1 MMKRL
6 RRIHS
11 QRRGKQRTLPCLVCK
26 SEDQAARDVLQSV
39 PCRQQ
44 RVVVPPE
51 VPQDMR
57 NSVED
62 MEISQLQVKRKVRK
76 VQGVSLDT
84 DKRELQRWA
93 RNSVEYS
100 VRDKLV
106 EAIDALI
113 NEVGA
118 LWTESGGEQMIEIV
132 SGWSLGW
139 RPGFASDFCENK
151 QYGPHEGESWDLS
164 KNSDVK
170 ELLEMIA
177 FERPMIVTG
186 SPPCAAFS
194 QFQNVSCY
202 PEREKWQA
210 TKLLHVAMDV
220 YEEQSRA
227 GRYFLHE
234 HPFGASSWADPRVT
248 ALQTVFSLCH
258 HQCVVSTRRS
268 KQRTVREMSTSLCAN
283 QPSG

>member
-11 QRRGKQRTLPCLVCK
+11 KRRGKQRTLPCLVCK

-62 MEISQLQVKRKVRK
+62 MEISQLQVKREVRK

-100 VRDKLV
+100 VRDKQV
-106 EAIDALI
+106 EASDALI

-118 LWTESGGEQMIEIV
+118 LLTESGGAQIIEIFRLEFGMEAWV
-132 SGWSLGW
+132 WQVIFARTNRMDHMKVSLGISA
-139 RPGFASDFCENK
+139 R
-151 QYGPHEGESWDLS
+151 
-164 KNSDVK
+164 
-170 ELLEMIA
+170 
-177 FERPMIVTG
+177 T
-186 SPPCAAFS
+186 
-194 QFQNVSCY
+194 
-202 PEREKWQA
+202 A
-210 TKLLHVAMDV
+210 T
-220 YEEQSRA
+220 
-227 GRYFLHE
+227 
-234 HPFGASSWADPRVT
+234 
-248 ALQTVFSLCH
+248 
-258 HQCVVSTRRS
+258 
-268 KQRTVREMSTSLCAN
+268 
-283 QPSG
+283 